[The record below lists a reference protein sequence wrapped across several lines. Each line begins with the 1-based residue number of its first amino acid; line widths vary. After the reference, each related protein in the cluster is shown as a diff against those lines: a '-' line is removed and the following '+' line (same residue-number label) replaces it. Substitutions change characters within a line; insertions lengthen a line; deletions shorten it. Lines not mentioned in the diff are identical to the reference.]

1 MTTHNKTR
9 GKEGRK
15 KKKNVSA
22 GILFSLIRG
31 IDRAIIRKMNMID
44 YCVCERERDREGNRL
59 IDR

>member
-44 YCVCERERDREGNRL
+44 DCVCVRE
-59 IDR
+59 